1 MSAPSFH
8 FPGFQARLLFH
19 YDLFFRRNEGTNVAE
34 LRQIPSRV
42 STENRRYDTLPS
54 MARIAVVDDEESLR
68 DTLCYALRREGHEA
82 AAYADG
88 EQAWNA
94 FRKKAPDLMVLDIM
108 MPRMDGLELCR
119 RIRQLDDRIPL
130 IFLSSRDE
138 EFDRILGL
146 EIGADDYLCK
156 PFSLR
161 ELCTRVK
168 VLLRR
173 RSREEGRSGQEESEG
188 SIPPGPLKICTD
200 SYRAWWKGSLLP
212 LSITEFR
219 ILQDLC
225 ETPGSV
231 RTRDQLILA
240 AFPQDNYVSDRSID
254 SHIKRL
260 RKKLVL
266 ADGTFDRIET
276 VYGLGYRYAEGE

>member
-1 MSAPSFH
+1 
-8 FPGFQARLLFH
+8 
-19 YDLFFRRNEGTNVAE
+19 
-34 LRQIPSRV
+34 
-42 STENRRYDTLPS
+42 
-54 MARIAVVDDEESLR
+54 MAGIAVVDDEQSLR
-68 DTLCYALRREGHEA
+68 ETLSYALRKEGHTVSV
-82 AAYADG
+82 YGDG
-88 EQAWNA
+88 EQAWRA
-94 FRKKAPDLMVLDIM
+94 FQSDPPDLMILDIM

-119 RIRQLDDRIPL
+119 RIRQMDDDIPL

-146 EIGADDYLCK
+146 EIGGDDYLCK

-173 RSREEGRSGQEESEG
+173 RRAVQDKPAATAHSSLE
-188 SIPPGPLKICTD
+188 ICTT

-212 LSITEFR
+212 LSISEFR
-219 ILQDLC
+219 ILQDLSHS
-225 ETPGSV
+225 PGCV

-240 AFPQDNYVSDRSID
+240 AFPQDNFVSDRSID

-260 RKKLVL
+260 RKKILQV
-266 ADGTFDRIET
+266 DPEFSRIET
-276 VYGLGYRYAEGE
+276 VYGLGYRFSEGE